1 MRKYGYTVDKLS
13 SLHCPSAESASE
25 SVGWRVHNKPLHVD
39 AAVNGHP
46 GPGYG
51 SSTMAQSAGPLSSAM
66 LLPSARSKRAAGGSK
81 MDEQLNAPITKLARS
96 ASGPTPGVGVQRP
109 MILTFGTRGD
119 VQPFIPLALEMKARG
134 MNPLIVTLPLFK
146 HLIEGSGIAFAN
158 IVEDDDAAAP
168 IVDDESEDFFLH
180 GVAHF
185 YDKHGDAMV
194 NRVQLLVASHRV
206 DCIVLGS
213 LIFFLKWLR
222 TLNLPL
228 VHSRLAPYAAKPGES
243 GLEAHAQDVVHFLS
257 ISRSYGF
264 AQCIKEEARLPD

>member
-1 MRKYGYTVDKLS
+1 
-13 SLHCPSAESASE
+13 
-25 SVGWRVHNKPLHVD
+25 
-39 AAVNGHP
+39 
-46 GPGYG
+46 
-51 SSTMAQSAGPLSSAM
+51 
-66 LLPSARSKRAAGGSK
+66 
-81 MDEQLNAPITKLARS
+81 
-96 ASGPTPGVGVQRP
+96 

-264 AQCIKEEARLPD
+264 AQCIKEEARLPDQATPLPIPDFSPSLIPTGMRTHTRFPHTHCLFGPFLLHPTAYHRYRTSSALSRT